1 MALIA
6 VTNGSLDAII
16 FDNGLSHLT
25 ANADNLH
32 LCSQAPTNYTEATST
47 YTLANKTGITVGSP
61 EAGTTGRKVVVSA
74 ITSGGNNTGNG
85 GATNWAIVDVP
96 NTLLLATGTVPS
108 DPYAIDAS
116 ASTNDSSIT
125 LDNAAGALPT
135 ALVNGDLIVIAG
147 SVQQYEVTSYSENA
161 TDATVGISPNLD
173 QNVTD
178 GVVVRKLFD
187 IDSSSSFTLAQFD
200 IEIPAVA

>member
-1 MALIA
+1 MELIA

-32 LCSQAPTNYTEATST
+32 LCSQAPTNYADVGT

-61 EAGTTGRKVVVSA
+61 EAGTSGRKVVVSA

-85 GATNWAIVDVP
+85 GAAVWAIVDVP

-116 ASTNDSSIT
+116 ASTGASSIT

-147 SVQQYEVTSYSENA
+147 STQQYEVTSYTANA
-161 TDATVGISPNLD
+161 TDATVGISPSLD
-173 QNVTD
+173 QDVTD
-178 GVVVRKLFD
+178 GVVVRKLID